1 MTFLI
6 LIIAV
11 FIGACS
17 IIPPVGPSARRVDD
31 GQKRSAMFAA
41 SGLLLIGAM
50 VSLVVVLFRF
60 HIL

>member
-11 FIGACS
+11 FIGAAVLS
-17 IIPPVGPSARRVDD
+17 TVARRVDD

>member
-11 FIGACS
+11 FVGAALLS
-17 IIPPVGPSARRVDD
+17 AFARRVDD
-31 GQKRSAMFAA
+31 NQKRTAMFAA

-50 VSLVVVLFRF
+50 VSLVIVLFRF
-60 HIL
+60 HML